1 MEIGYD
7 SHQVQTARLK
17 PSKLKLDPLDAP
29 LDCYYRITKPHTMVI
44 CGDLSIMITLM
55 KHKLSSNWLKI
66 QVTINRGFVRSCLAN
81 E

>member
-29 LDCYYRITKPHTMVI
+29 LDCY
-44 CGDLSIMITLM
+44 
-55 KHKLSSNWLKI
+55 
-66 QVTINRGFVRSCLAN
+66 
-81 E
+81 